1 MNRIV
6 SAFAVVLALVFC
18 LGASQASAREV
29 PVVTGEHW
37 VKSTEGERKA
47 FLLGAATIIALEYQV
62 QNGQPEADKT
72 LVDTWVPG
80 LTPYTLADLV
90 KGLDDYYKNNPDKLN
105 RPVIEVLWTEFALP
119 KVYKK

>member
-18 LGASQASAREV
+18 LGAATASAREL

-47 FLLGAATIIALEYQV
+47 FLLGAATIIGLEYQV
-62 QNGQPEADKT
+62 QGGAPAEDKT

-80 LTPYTLADLV
+80 LSPYTLETLV
-90 KGLDDYYKNNPDKLN
+90 KGLDDYYKNNPGKLN

-119 KVYKK
+119 NVYKK